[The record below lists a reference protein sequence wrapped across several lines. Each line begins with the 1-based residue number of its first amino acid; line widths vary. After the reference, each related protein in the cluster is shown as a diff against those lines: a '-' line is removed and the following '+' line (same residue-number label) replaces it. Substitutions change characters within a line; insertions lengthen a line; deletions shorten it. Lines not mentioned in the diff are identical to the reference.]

1 MIKDDVSIIVPTLK
15 ELKAN
20 FLTKKSRP
28 IPFRLQ

>member
-1 MIKDDVSIIVPTLK
+1 MIKDDASIIVPTLK

-28 IPFRLQ
+28 IPFRI